1 MSDPNSKHKKGDFKV
16 NKTMGILMI
25 ALALVIAIVPIFTD
39 CLANGRTLTT
49 ADGRSIPMKCHW
61 TAIAEIGLAV
71 PLALVGVFNFTS
83 KRKETLRSLN
93 LISLALGA
101 LVILF
106 PTVLIGV
113 CANQMMECNMIEKP
127 TLILSGIVVM
137 GASLITLGTSRNFIE
152 PAAA

>member
-1 MSDPNSKHKKGDFKV
+1 M

-25 ALALVIAIVPIFTD
+25 VLALVIAIVPIFTD
-39 CLANGRTLTT
+39 CLANGKTLTT
-49 ADGRSIPMKCHW
+49 ADGRSVPMKCHW
-61 TAIAEIGLAV
+61 TAIAAIGLAV
-71 PLALVGVFNFTS
+71 PLALIGVFSFTS

-113 CANQMMECNMIEKP
+113 CANPDMACNMIEKP

-137 GASLITLGTSRNFIE
+137 AASLVTLGTSRNFIE